1 MINIKSDSRKI
12 KPGDIFVALKGISSN
27 GSDYINS
34 AIENGASKLIVEVD
48 GDYEIPYEVVN
59 DSREYLNK
67 YLVDNYSKYL
77 EEMTIVGITGTN
89 GKTTSA
95 YLLYESLNRLGRKCA
110 YIGTIGFYMDSKV
123 CNLPNTNPDVADIYD
138 MIITAYDNGYRY
150 IVMEVS
156 SHGLSLGRLEG
167 IKFDYALFTN
177 LTQDHLDYHK
187 TMGNYALAKQSLFK
201 KLKDNGK
208 AIINFDD
215 KYKEYFLLEENDN
228 ITYGFDGGDYKVTNY
243 DMNQGGTKFIYN
255 YNNNDYKVI
264 TPLLGKYN
272 IYNTLLVISTLNQ
285 MGFGL
290 SDINNIMLKLK
301 SPAGRMDMI
310 KYGDSVIV
318 IDYAHTPD
326 AVEKI
331 IKTVSEVTKGNIY
344 TVFGCTGDRDRTKRP
359 IMMNIVTSLSKYVIV
374 TNDDPHNEDPNQ
386 IVNDMLEGIEVNNYE
401 VCLDRKQAIIKG
413 INLLNENDSLLI
425 LGKGHEEVM
434 IIKDNKRVPFND
446 KKVVLE
452 YLESITERIN

>member
-1 MINIKSDSRKI
+1 
-12 KPGDIFVALKGISSN
+12 
-27 GSDYINS
+27 
-34 AIENGASKLIVEVD
+34 
-48 GDYEIPYEVVN
+48 
-59 DSREYLNK
+59 
-67 YLVDNYSKYL
+67 
-77 EEMTIVGITGTN
+77 
-89 GKTTSA
+89 
-95 YLLYESLNRLGRKCA
+95 
-110 YIGTIGFYMDSKV
+110 
-123 CNLPNTNPDVADIYD
+123 
-138 MIITAYDNGYRY
+138 
-150 IVMEVS
+150 
-156 SHGLSLGRLEG
+156 
-167 IKFDYALFTN
+167 
-177 LTQDHLDYHK
+177 
-187 TMGNYALAKQSLFK
+187 MGNYALAKQMLFK
-201 KLKDNGK
+201 RLKDNGK
-208 AIINFDD
+208 AIVNYDD
-215 KYKEYFLLEENDN
+215 KYNEYFLLSENNN
-228 ITYGFDGGDYKVTNY
+228 ITYGFDGGNYKVINY
-243 DMNQGGTKFIYN
+243 DMNQGGTKFIYS

-272 IYNTLLVISTLNQ
+272 IYNTLLIISVLNQ
-285 MGFGL
+285 MGFEL

-359 IMMNIVTSLSKYVIV
+359 IMMNIVTSLSKFVIV